1 MKKRREAEEPG
12 EWKKQVLELC
22 ALLGLELKNEITS
35 EMGLYSTNEI
45 VEKWV
50 LKRGRS
56 YAQWPIGRKWQHTG
70 PVEWGP
76 AGVVVND
83 SRAYGKET
91 DESCMKRLFEKLS
104 GNELLVRGTDGRK
117 PSPFGYTVTRTEQ
130 RIKLPEFGSVEELR
144 LKLAAEGG

>member
-1 MKKRREAEEPG
+1 MKKRHKAEAPG

-56 YAQWPIGRKWQHTG
+56 YAQWRLRDSCHGR
-70 PVEWGP
+70 
-76 AGVVVND
+76 
-83 SRAYGKET
+83 R
-91 DESCMKRLFEKLS
+91 R
-104 GNELLVRGTDGRK
+104 RR
-117 PSPFGYTVTRTEQ
+117 
-130 RIKLPEFGSVEELR
+130 
-144 LKLAAEGG
+144 